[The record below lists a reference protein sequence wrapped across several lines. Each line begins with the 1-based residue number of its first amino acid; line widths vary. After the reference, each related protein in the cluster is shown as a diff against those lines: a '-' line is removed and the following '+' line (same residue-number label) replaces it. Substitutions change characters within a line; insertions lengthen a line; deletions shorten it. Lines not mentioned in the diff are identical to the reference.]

1 MRDPAPIAGLGKSI
15 DCIIYLC
22 PAGAKMEAERI
33 NAIANSLSD
42 LDARAQDLRGYL

>member
-1 MRDPAPIAGLGKSI
+1 MQA
-15 DCIIYLC
+15 CIIGIFHT
-22 PAGAKMEAERI
+22 PRTIMEAERI